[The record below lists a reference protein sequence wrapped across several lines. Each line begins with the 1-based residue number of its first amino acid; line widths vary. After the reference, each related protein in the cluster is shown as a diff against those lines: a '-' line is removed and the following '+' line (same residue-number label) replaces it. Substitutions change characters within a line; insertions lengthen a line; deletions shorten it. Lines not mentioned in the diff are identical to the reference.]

1 MNKEVILGKEVYLTD
16 PCYDTSTWC
25 QALLTNVKEGKWVID
40 YEYNEF
46 EDGMEQQIILS
57 LAHEDYGLAIFEDYY
72 DEVKE
77 SAVLGVDSGTLGVF
91 DKKYYEKYH
100 GENKIDEDWYDK
112 NICGEY
118 LRRGA
123 NITDGK
129 GVWCNTAYGDG
140 EYVADLYIKDGK
152 VCGIEIIMQ
161 EELK

>member
-1 MNKEVILGKEVYLTD
+1 MNEITLGKEVYLTD

-25 QALLTNVKEGKWVID
+25 QALLTNVKAGKWVID

-77 SAVLGVDSGTLGVF
+77 SAILGVDSGTLGIF
-91 DKKYYEKYH
+91 DKEYYEKYH
-100 GENKIDEDWYDK
+100 EENKIDEDWYNK

-152 VCGIEIIMQ
+152 VYGIEIIM
-161 EELK
+161 